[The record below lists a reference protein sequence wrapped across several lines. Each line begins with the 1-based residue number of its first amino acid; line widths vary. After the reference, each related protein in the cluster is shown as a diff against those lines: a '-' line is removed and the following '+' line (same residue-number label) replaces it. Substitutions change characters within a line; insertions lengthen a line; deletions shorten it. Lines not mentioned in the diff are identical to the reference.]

1 MFEQLVRPFAARPVT
16 TTRRIVPVVTEAVAE
31 TATLSWGAAGTVAQG
46 ILQEEGTDLATPG
59 FRVNMCT
66 AEDWNQRSVRT
77 EEVENPIVAAGTE
90 IEIGKFTTNRIREIT
105 FHRKE
110 ANTQP
115 FSYVAAGVGDV
126 IEGLRR
132 DIPGSSSCAA
142 KYKFN
147 YD

>member
-1 MFEQLVRPFAARPVT
+1 MFEQLIRPFSARPVT
-16 TTRRIVPVVTEAVAE
+16 TTRRIVPIVTEAVAE
-31 TATLSWGAAGTVAQG
+31 TAILSWGTAGTVAQG
-46 ILQEEGTDLATPG
+46 ILQEEGTDLAAPG
-59 FRVNMCT
+59 FQVNMCT
-66 AEDWNQRSVRT
+66 AEDWNQRSVTT
-77 EEVENPIVAAGTE
+77 EEVENPVETNSGL
-90 IEIGKFTTNRIREIT
+90 EIGKFTTNRIREIT

-115 FSYVAAGVGDV
+115 FSFVAVGVADV

-142 KYKFN
+142 KYRFN